1 MSIITGLTPINL
13 VIAHKNPEN
22 SENEKS
28 VDFSKMTEETLLNL
42 FFDGNEEIQMRT
54 QSLDELY
61 IRNKDICSESINKI
75 ASMFS
80 FAPTNIFREL
90 LKDIALKSKTDLNI
104 RTECARTLYDDNKEI
119 GYDCF
124 HCISSNMLEFP
135 IPLQVEIIKTL
146 METKTYYMDTLCKFI
161 RIITDICLDC
171 EYRYKTLMSIQN
183 QSKSEISQNI
193 NLYLQDGYLAFFV
206 HPKTFIRYK
215 ILSSQFLLQRIKK
228 LTTDLVFTLEG
239 KTLSNEDVSN
249 LVNRDL
255 VSFALD
261 TELDYDL
268 RADVSDLLL
277 RLGDYTSK
285 TIGKEVISLL
295 GREEG
300 VRTLYTNR
308 QNVHDETID
317 ESVKKFILFL
327 GSLKAES
334 SGNGPEIC
342 FSEIKRKIEE
352 SELKESERDLV
363 KSSLLRI
370 SIDQTLYEG
379 GQTLQTIFNKIW
391 RIILE
396 HEHCSLLQT
405 RMIEELID
413 MANTCSSGHVSRVV
427 NILCGFE
434 VEGRIFSLEIGW
446 KRQIQSNLVARL
458 TRRIKDLE
466 VEDERD
472 EILEEMSTSG
482 NILSKPRLSS
492 FFRNN
497 LIPIRDELFS
507 EFVEGQYVSHD
518 EFEEFFRSAISFFE
532 EGS

>member
-1 MSIITGLTPINL
+1 MSIIDGLTLINL
-13 VIAHKNPEN
+13 VIVPEKG
-22 SENEKS
+22 ENERVKTS
-28 VDFSKMTEETLLNL
+28 CIFQDLSQMTDESLLNL
-42 FFDGNEEIQMRT
+42 FFDGNEEIQTRT
-54 QSLDELY
+54 LSLDELY

-119 GYDCF
+119 GYECF
-124 HCISSNMLEFP
+124 HCISINMMEFP

-146 METKTYYMDTLCKFI
+146 METKKYYMETLSKFI
-161 RIITDICLDC
+161 SIITDIRLDC
-171 EYRYKTLMSIQN
+171 EYRYKTLMNIQN
-183 QSKSEISQNI
+183 LSNSEMS
-193 NLYLQDGYLAFFV
+193 YLQDGYLAFFV

-228 LTTDLVFTLEG
+228 STNIDLMFTLNG
-239 KTLSNEDVSN
+239 KTISNEDVCN
-249 LVNRDL
+249 IVNRDL

-277 RLGDYTSK
+277 RLGDYNSK

-295 GREEG
+295 GREGG

-317 ESVKKFILFL
+317 ESVRKFILFL
-327 GSLKAES
+327 GSLKSDS
-334 SGNGPEIC
+334 SGNGSENC
-342 FSEIKRKIEE
+342 FSEIKREIEE
-352 SELKESERDLV
+352 SDLKESERDLV

-391 RIILE
+391 RIILD
-396 HEHCSLLQT
+396 HEHRSLLKK

-434 VEGRIFSLEIGW
+434 VEGRTFSLEIGW

-466 VEDERD
+466 LEDERD
-472 EILEEMSTSG
+472 EILEEMSMSG
-482 NILSKPRLSS
+482 NILSKPRLSF

-497 LIPIRDELFS
+497 LVPIRDELFS
-507 EFVEGQYVSHD
+507 EFVGGGYVSND